1 MFIPGPQT
9 EISGAIS
16 NCATDSDIDQGW
28 LSSLCLN
35 IFTGHKTMDSKLI
48 SRQDSYQERDKQLLV
63 RLMSELDPTKTIT
76 DRSTAAI
83 REKNAE

>member
-1 MFIPGPQT
+1 
-9 EISGAIS
+9 
-16 NCATDSDIDQGW
+16 
-28 LSSLCLN
+28 
-35 IFTGHKTMDSKLI
+35 MDSKLI
-48 SRQDSYQERDKQLLV
+48 TRQDSYQERDKQLLV